1 MLINEFA
8 LFTDTARTMTAIA
21 LTPTTV
27 MRIPRTLFLR
37 MLEGFPDAA
46 SQLRAHMASRV
57 DRTARD
63 IVGMRE
69 VFTGEPDA

>member
-1 MLINEFA
+1 
-8 LFTDTARTMTAIA
+8 
-21 LTPTTV
+21 
-27 MRIPRTLFLR
+27 LR

-69 VFTGEPDA
+69 AFSGEPDA